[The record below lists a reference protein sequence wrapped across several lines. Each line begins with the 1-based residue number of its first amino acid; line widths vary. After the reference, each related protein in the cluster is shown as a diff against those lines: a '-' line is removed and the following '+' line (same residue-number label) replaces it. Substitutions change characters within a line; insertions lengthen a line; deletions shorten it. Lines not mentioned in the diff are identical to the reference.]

1 MTSNTDTV
9 WRDTSRG
16 DEDQPFPVD
25 KADHAMGLELQIVEL
40 VEQQTRAVVQ
50 HRPED
55 AARLD
60 DEISELRT
68 ELAATVE
75 AAALR

>member
-1 MTSNTDTV
+1 MTSNTEAV
-9 WRDTSRG
+9 WRDISRR
-16 DEDQPFPVD
+16 DEDPAFPVD

-40 VEQQTRAVVQ
+40 VEQQTRAEVQ
-50 HRPED
+50 HRPDD

-60 DEISELRT
+60 GEIAALRA

-75 AAALR
+75 MALVR

>member
-16 DEDQPFPVD
+16 DEDHAFPVD

-50 HRPED
+50 HRLDD
-55 AARLD
+55 AARLE
-60 DEISELRT
+60 DEIDELRA

-75 AAALR
+75 AAAVG

>member
-9 WRDTSRG
+9 WRDISRG
-16 DEDQPFPVD
+16 DEDQAFAVD
-25 KADHAMGLELQIVEL
+25 KADHAMGLELQIVVL
-40 VEQQTRAVVQ
+40 VELQTRAIVQ
-50 HRPED
+50 HRLDD

-60 DEISELRT
+60 DEIGELRA

-75 AAALR
+75 AAAAN